1 MARLQA
7 FVIGLKPLWVAL
19 VAIQLAGTPGLPTA
33 QSGPADAS
41 GPGLNRALV
50 AQDNAQPPDR
60 DEDDLLGDQDDL
72 FSDEDDLLNE
82 PKPADD
88 AAATQPPAD
97 IAHEQVFL
105 ADRFPPA
112 AACAKCHP
120 KQYREWS
127 GSQHAYAQMSPVFN
141 AMQGTILMLTNGTN
155 GDFCIRCH
163 SPVGMNLG
171 EPEFMSNIDRHPT
184 SREGVTCIVCHRV
197 NREYG
202 KISGRLAIVEGDI
215 LSPVYGPT
223 GNDELARVL
232 ATPDQYRV
240 SGRKIHAE
248 VVKFFQ
254 IDKSGF
260 CGTCHDV
267 TLVNGFRLEEAFS
280 SYKQSPA
287 AKRGVSCQ
295 DCHMGVKP
303 GVASGYATGPA
314 AIIGRVP
321 TRDRKITNHYFAGPD
336 YPIIHPGI
344 FPLNVKAV
352 KEESAKDDPFA
363 GGLATIREWLTF
375 DHEAGW
381 GTPDFEDTVSED
393 HVFPARWKYNDDRY
407 EARVIIQENLELLA
421 WGQEQRVAILRVGYV
436 LGEIVTLNA
445 DETGIK
451 FKVQVRNGT
460 DGHEVPTGF
469 DAERLVFL
477 RVTVTDRA
485 GRVVMRSGDLDPNG
499 DVRDLHSLYVH
510 DGELPLDEQ
519 LFSLQSKF
527 ITRNIRGGER
537 EQVLPINYSIDPLPF
552 IRPESRPTIIYGRPA
567 GARKHRQ
574 TIPPLQDRW
583 GHYEVDGS
591 KLTGNGPYTA
601 DIKLI
606 AAMVPVNLLS
616 EIILAGIDYGMTPR
630 ELADGIRDGHIVV
643 WEKEVTFDVHADGAA
658 SAKTRPTDNKPK

>member
-1 MARLQA
+1 MKTARVA
-7 FVIGLKPLWVAL
+7 VSEVAPL
-19 VAIQLAGTPGLPTA
+19 P
-33 QSGPADAS
+33 SD
-41 GPGLNRALV
+41 
-50 AQDNAQPPDR
+50 AQPPDQ
-60 DEDDLLGDQDDL
+60 DEDDLLSEQDDL
-72 FSDEDDLLNE
+72 FGDEDDLLDE
-82 PKPADD
+82 PKPAADT
-88 AAATQPPAD
+88 AATQPPAD
-97 IAHEQVFL
+97 IAHEQVFM

-112 AACAKCHP
+112 TACATCHP
-120 KQYREWS
+120 KHYREWS
-127 GSQHAYAQMSPVFN
+127 VSQHAYAQMSPVFN
-141 AMQGTILMLTNGTN
+141 AMHGTILMLTNGTN

-171 EPEFMSNIDRHPT
+171 EPAFMSNIDRHPT
-184 SREGVTCIVCHRV
+184 SREGVTCIACHRV
-197 NREYG
+197 NKEYG

-215 LSPVYGPT
+215 LSPVWGPT

-232 ATPDQYRV
+232 ANPDQYRV
-240 SGRKIHAE
+240 VTTNEPGRKIHTE
-248 VVKFFQ
+248 VVKYFQ

-295 DCHMGVKP
+295 DCHMGLKP
-303 GVASGYATGPA
+303 GVVSGYARGPA
-314 AIIGRVP
+314 AIIGGVP

-344 FPLNVKAV
+344 FPLNANAV
-352 KEESAKDDPFA
+352 KEESQKDDPTA
-363 GGLATIREWLTF
+363 EGLATIREWLTF
-375 DHEAGW
+375 DHRAGW
-381 GTPDFEDTVSED
+381 GTDNFEDTVSED
-393 HVFPARWKYNDDRY
+393 YVFPARWEYIDDRD
-407 EARVIIQENLELLA
+407 EAREIIQENLELLA

-436 LGEIVTLNA
+436 LGEIVTQKA

-510 DGELPLDEQ
+510 NGELPLDEQ

-574 TIPPLQDRW
+574 TIPPLQERW

-591 KLTGNGPYTA
+591 KLTGDGPYA
-601 DIKLI
+601 ANIKLI

-616 EIILAGIDYGMTPR
+616 EILLAGIDYDMTPR
-630 ELADGIRDGHIVV
+630 ELADGIRDGHIVL

-658 SAKTRPTDNKPK
+658 EAKAGPTG